1 MDWHMLLNSDC
12 QLGGWDL
19 EYPVR
24 DAHLGVP
31 VRVSTERFNRGRRPT
46 VKVGS
51 IFDGWS

>member
-1 MDWHMLLNSDC
+1 MDGHVLLNSYY

-31 VRVSTERFNRGRRPT
+31 VRVSTERFNVGRRPT

-51 IFDGWS
+51 IFNGWS